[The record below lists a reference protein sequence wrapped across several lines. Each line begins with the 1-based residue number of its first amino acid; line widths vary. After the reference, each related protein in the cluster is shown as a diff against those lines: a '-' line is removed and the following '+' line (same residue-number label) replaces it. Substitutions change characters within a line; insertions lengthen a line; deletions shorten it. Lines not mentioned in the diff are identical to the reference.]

1 MKLGHLFLRDLYL
14 FERAL
19 KLLEGQEPAFLG
31 FGDQRTQLVELVDR
45 RLVREKYLGFDLST
59 PRTYPFVGDP

>member
-1 MKLGHLFLRDLYL
+1 MELGHLFLGDVDLL
-14 FERAL
+14 ERAL
-19 KLLEGQEPAFLG
+19 ELLKRQEPAFLR
-31 FGDQRTQLVELVDR
+31 FGDQRPEFVDLIDR